1 MRSHRDRIW
10 STTVVRHSSSSVT
23 TAGRPQ
29 DRLMLLMFC
38 FCFLFLR
45 CIFPPSRVGASGV
58 FWSAEREDRSASF
71 SCLFG
76 FVSFSFRFV
85 LFFSLLFFPRLFLSR
100 SKSRVLVYFVVA
112 NGGRGRCVRFWLG
125 TIVMETT
132 SRRISCI

>member
-1 MRSHRDRIW
+1 MVRSHRDRIW

-85 LFFSLLFFPRLFLSR
+85 LFFLLSFFFPDFFSLDLNQECWFISSLPM
-100 SKSRVLVYFVVA
+100 VA
-112 NGGRGRCVRFWLG
+112 GGDACGSG
-125 TIVMETT
+125 
-132 SRRISCI
+132 